1 MLNPRA
7 FLEDAMLAGLR
18 QVWVT
23 GMPWHI
29 VDKAINTEFNY
40 TVSDACKTLWTHQT
54 GLAWKNVDDPL
65 TKKIKCPRCDNMM
78 KIPWT
83 SCGLPEDYVPD
94 NGPPILTG
102 HGYGDSNLYHTCPA
116 CNNVICKELLS
127 VAKFVR
133 DTQALLGPG
142 NRPMPGT
149 VLDPKTGTP
158 TSPPVTRRGPK
169 ELTPHTFPNRMLKSG
184 CGSIRTTIT
193 GLTKSNSSTVVT
205 MDRVRK
211 EIEAVLAEREN
222 VRVIDGKSLTTRYS
236 LPVDSRIAVRK
247 MMSRYWENFS
257 LFALDLC
264 GAVMRQGIFVEKMCK
279 LDWLHSPSARDTMT
293 RLLTK
298 YLRFMEIMRRNPK
311 QVAVPTLDVDLAW
324 HTHQLS
330 PSMYYRHT
338 VTWVGRF
345 VDHDDKI
352 DENTL
357 SKQFEWTSKT
367 YQDMYGE
374 VYSACTC
381 WYCEGISPLPVP
393 VT

>member
-1 MLNPRA
+1 
-7 FLEDAMLAGLR
+7 
-18 QVWVT
+18 
-23 GMPWHI
+23 
-29 VDKAINTEFNY
+29 
-40 TVSDACKTLWTHQT
+40 
-54 GLAWKNVDDPL
+54 
-65 TKKIKCPRCDNMM
+65 
-78 KIPWT
+78 
-83 SCGLPEDYVPD
+83 
-94 NGPPILTG
+94 
-102 HGYGDSNLYHTCPA
+102 
-116 CNNVICKELLS
+116 
-127 VAKFVR
+127 
-133 DTQALLGPG
+133 
-142 NRPMPGT
+142 
-149 VLDPKTGTP
+149 
-158 TSPPVTRRGPK
+158 
-169 ELTPHTFPNRMLKSG
+169 MLKSG